1 MKLNYYLN
9 VLIIISINCLINI
22 SYIHA
27 GNNILSFTVIDGYL
41 QPSGKFVGTY
51 TSQLQANVINTLY
64 PAIEPATVLSQ
75 ISLVN
80 NSVLRYL
87 HLEGNYY
94 ADSPLTIPSL
104 FVLQLNGSYIVD
116 AQNISDNKYNGMT
129 HSGLI
134 TLNNSEY
141 SAVIGGTINATVHAT
156 TKMQAIS
163 VLNSNRN
170 TIRGTRALSNFQTAI
185 GIHGGIQNEIAY
197 CDAGGNEG
205 NRIASRAIW
214 ALATSKCYVHHCHVH
229 HSHMHALDFDA
240 YTSSSIA
247 WNNLCEDNDAEG
259 IFVEETAKD
268 NVIVSNTCRR
278 NKNGIG
284 VYSNVVGPVKNNVFF
299 GNLVDGNFNSAIT
312 AGGLGHG
319 QPNKHQS
326 DSNTFFSNIASNVPI
341 EKAAFNPMHGAN
353 NKDYWFN
360 NEVNGNNVAE
370 FFPIPSDISNVA
382 IFQP

>member
-1 MKLNYYLN
+1 
-9 VLIIISINCLINI
+9 
-22 SYIHA
+22 
-27 GNNILSFTVIDGYL
+27 
-41 QPSGKFVGTY
+41 
-51 TSQLQANVINTLY
+51 
-64 PAIEPATVLSQ
+64 
-75 ISLVN
+75 
-80 NSVLRYL
+80 
-87 HLEGNYY
+87 
-94 ADSPLTIPSL
+94 
-104 FVLQLNGSYIVD
+104 
-116 AQNISDNKYNGMT
+116 
-129 HSGLI
+129 
-134 TLNNSEY
+134 
-141 SAVIGGTINATVHAT
+141 
-156 TKMQAIS
+156 
-163 VLNSNRN
+163 
-170 TIRGTRALSNFQTAI
+170 
-185 GIHGGIQNEIAY
+185 
-197 CDAGGNEG
+197 
-205 NRIASRAIW
+205 
-214 ALATSKCYVHHCHVH
+214 
-229 HSHMHALDFDA
+229 MHALDFDA

-326 DSNTFFSNIASNVPI
+326 DSNTFFSNIASNVPS